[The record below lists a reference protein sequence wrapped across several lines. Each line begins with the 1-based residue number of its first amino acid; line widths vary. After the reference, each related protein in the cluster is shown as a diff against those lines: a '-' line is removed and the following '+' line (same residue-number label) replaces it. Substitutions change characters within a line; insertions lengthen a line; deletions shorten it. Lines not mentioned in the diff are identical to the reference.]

1 MPLPAWAKRFVAGA
15 RNTGCRS
22 SGRAGN
28 PSAKTS
34 RGRGLLGEGALWR
47 RRAQAVPKE
56 LWQARAEKP
65 YKAEAPRPDGNSGG
79 AGYVLAELAANWLAT
94 GRDFYAEDA
103 QSTLLR
109 ICEYPHWGGNG
120 NPKDTDLHAG
130 ALLFG
135 GGIAYD
141 TFFDKLSPADR
152 GTIRNK
158 LVVQGRR
165 MYEHHAKRQLVQWE
179 QNHTYID
186 LGGLW
191 CAAVALYD
199 EVPETRAWYDLG
211 VRAIK
216 LAVHLLDGGDGA
228 FYEGLGY
235 WSYGFAHHFLP
246 LLELFRNVTGAD
258 PFAGFGSLRKLK
270 YYLVHGT
277 LPGGKYWLNMGDVA
291 AGTTARANLERARYV
306 MLKLAGEYNDP
317 ECRGASDYFTRA
329 AGLKPASDPW
339 TLMSWDPTVES
350 RDPRR
355 AWAPFHHF
363 KDLDLVMARS
373 GWNDDATH
381 VALRCGPALGHRAHK
396 VLTSGEFPDWK
407 PAPGHV
413 HPDLNALLIFDH
425 GEHMLV
431 DTGYTWKKVT
441 REHSTVAVDGGGQMG
456 DGERWPV
463 FTPWNRYGRMG
474 AFLALEGGHCYLRG
488 EAAGGYQEA
497 ARLTRFDRHLLMMPD
512 ADSTWFLVHDV
523 LASLEPR
530 MYEWLLVSLE
540 KAAATADGAFRIRSG
555 RRALTVRLLEPAG
568 LLAAMEPVVVEPRR
582 SDGARRGE
590 RLAFSPAG
598 KLKELELMAA
608 LVLHDADAPGPGVKF
623 EGGAVQVSAGAWKDT
638 VAPRGSGGGLA
649 SDGHHAAARE
659 AGGRLLRW
667 GVNDATRLSV
677 AGREVL
683 VSEARVSAVG
693 AAGAMVCQLERAAE
707 VGIRADGKIAECRLD
722 GRPALFRQDAL
733 LRVKVPAG
741 RHEVAWK

>member
-1 MPLPAWAKRFVAGA
+1 MLTRRSWLGTLAAGA
-15 RNTGCRS
+15 AAAAE
-22 SGRAGN
+22 AGEAAARLAEEIRRRRQKAWL
-28 PSAKTS
+28 PFEWKTAQPV
-34 RGRGLLGEGALWR
+34 RKDLARPRLLGDGALWR
-47 RRAQAVPKE
+47 LRAQAIPNP
-56 LWQARAEKP
+56 LWQPRAEKP
-65 YKAEAPRPDGNSGG
+65 YKAEAPRPEGNSGG

-103 QSTLLR
+103 QRTLLR

-120 NPKDTDLHAG
+120 TPRDTDLHAG
-130 ALLFG
+130 ALLMG
-135 GGIAYD
+135 GGVAYD

-158 LVVQGRR
+158 LVLQGRR
-165 MYEHHAKRQLVQWE
+165 MYDHHAKRERVQWE

-199 EVPETRAWYDLG
+199 EVPEARAWYDLG

-228 FYEGLGY
+228 FYEGIGY
-235 WSYGFAHHFLP
+235 WNYGFAHHLLP

-258 PFAGFGSLRKLK
+258 PFVRFNSLRKLK
-270 YYLVHGT
+270 YYLVHAT
-277 LPGGKYWLNMGDVA
+277 LPGGKYWLNLGDVA
-291 AGTTARANLERARYV
+291 AGSTARASFERARYV
-306 MLKLAGEYNDP
+306 MLKLAGEYHDP
-317 ECRGASDYFTRA
+317 ECRGAADYFTRA
-329 AGLKPASDPW
+329 ASLKPASDPW
-339 TLMSWDPTVES
+339 TLMSWDPTVEA
-350 RDPRR
+350 RDPHR

-363 KDLDLVMARS
+363 KDLDLVMVRS
-373 GWNDDATH
+373 GWNDDAAH
-381 VALRCGPALGHRAHK
+381 LALRCGPALGHRAHK
-396 VLTSGEFPDWK
+396 LLASGEFPDWK

-497 ARLTRFDRHLLMMPD
+497 VKLTRFDRHLLMMPD

-540 KAAATADGAFRIRSG
+540 KAAETGDGAIPHSFAG

-568 LLAAMEPVVVEPRR
+568 LRATQEPVVVEPRK
-582 SDGARRGE
+582 DGSARRGE
-590 RLAFSPAG
+590 RLVFAPAR

-608 LVLHDADAPGPGVKF
+608 LVLHDADAPAPGVKF
-623 EGGAVQVSAGAWKDT
+623 EGGAVVRRRWIRWRRAVRAAGLRATATTPPCARPADASCAGA
-638 VAPRGSGGGLA
+638 
-649 SDGHHAAARE
+649 
-659 AGGRLLRW
+659 
-667 GVNDATRLSV
+667 
-677 AGREVL
+677 
-683 VSEARVSAVG
+683 
-693 AAGAMVCQLERAAE
+693 
-707 VGIRADGKIAECRLD
+707 
-722 GRPALFRQDAL
+722 
-733 LRVKVPAG
+733 
-741 RHEVAWK
+741 